1 MHTSNVWA
9 ASVLAGSDLLTEA
22 LPPGLGMRDLEA
34 LTLLANRAGPTVEW
48 LRTRIGLT
56 QSGTVRLVDRLEAL
70 GMVHRRRTGREVGL
84 NVTALAR
91 RRLRSWD
98 LARDAAMDRA
108 LAGLGPAD
116 RDALVHLLATS
127 LLSRPRTRPEADRTC
142 RTCTWPRCE
151 PGCPVDRSVP
161 T

>member
-9 ASVLAGSDLLTEA
+9 ASVLAASDLLTEA
-22 LPPGLGMRDLEA
+22 LPTGLGMRDLEA
-34 LTLLANRAGPTVEW
+34 LTLLANHPGATVEW
-48 LRTRIGLT
+48 LRTRVGLT
-56 QSGTVRLVDRLEAL
+56 QSGTVRLVDRLESV

-84 NVTALAR
+84 SVTPLAR

-98 LARDAAMDRA
+98 RARDAAMDRA

-116 RDALVHLLATS
+116 RDVLVRLLASS
-127 LLSRPRTRPEADRTC
+127 LLGRPRTRPEADRTC

-151 PGCPVDRSVP
+151 PGCPVDGSVP